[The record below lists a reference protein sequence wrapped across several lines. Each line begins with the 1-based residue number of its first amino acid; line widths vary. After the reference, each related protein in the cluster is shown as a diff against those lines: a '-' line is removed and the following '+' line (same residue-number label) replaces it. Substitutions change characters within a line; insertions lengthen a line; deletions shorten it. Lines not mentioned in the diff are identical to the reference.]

1 MTPVQRQLRADARRN
16 YDRLIAAA
24 REAFAEHG
32 IDATLD
38 DIVKRAA
45 LGPGTLYRHFP
56 NREALLAAVYRGD
69 VEDLAARAADLSET
83 LSPGDALAAWLGLQL
98 EYIKYKKGLGMAVKA
113 MLGADSE
120 TMALCREVM
129 RGAMTELLTRARE
142 TGDVRSDVDAQDV
155 LRLVH
160 GVGLACETAPD
171 QAPRLLAVVLDG
183 LRPPPGS
190 LSN

>member
-1 MTPVQRQLRADARRN
+1 VTPVQRQLRADARRN

-32 IDATLD
+32 LEATLD

-69 VEDLAARAADLSET
+69 VEGLAARAAELAET
-83 LSPGDALAAWLGLQL
+83 LSPADALAVWLGLQL
-98 EYIKYKKGLGMAVKA
+98 DYIKYKKGLGMAVIA
-113 MLGADSE
+113 ILGADSE
-120 TMALCREVM
+120 TLAYCRNTM
-129 RGAMTELLTRARE
+129 RGALTDLLVRAQQ
-142 TGDVRSDVDAQDV
+142 TGDVRTDVDAADV

-160 GVGLACETAPD
+160 GIGLACEASPES
-171 QAPRLLAVVLDG
+171 AARLLSVVLDG
-183 LRPPPGS
+183 LRPPPGQPTI
-190 LSN
+190 